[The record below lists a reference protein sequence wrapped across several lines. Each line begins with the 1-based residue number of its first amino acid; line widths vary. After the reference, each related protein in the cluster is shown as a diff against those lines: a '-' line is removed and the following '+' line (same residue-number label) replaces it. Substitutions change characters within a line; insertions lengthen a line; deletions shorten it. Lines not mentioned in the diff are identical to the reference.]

1 MIPIMAIGAIAQGLG
16 GLMQMQRGKADAR
29 IAREAADEAKIEL
42 EKQKRLFEGLDT
54 SNPYLNLENN
64 MQDLTVNLKQA
75 EFTRDQQMQS
85 QANIMQQMRQAAG
98 GSGIAALAQ
107 TLANQGNIDAQKA
120 AASIGTQEATNQK
133 LAAEEASK
141 IQGLE
146 REGELISR
154 QAQFGKV
161 QSLMGLASG
170 DLRNANQARANA
182 QDQIS
187 SGMAG
192 MASGAMNF
200 GAAGGFDALKGGT
213 GANIQN
219 KSFDVETFVADNFTT
234 PPNISSNQVTTPV
247 TQPNIYGNQV
257 QLPTNQEPIY
267 QYINGQFVQI
277 N

>member
-1 MIPIMAIGAIAQGLG
+1 MIPIMALGAVAQGLG
-16 GLMQMQRGKADAR
+16 GLMQMQQGKADAR
-29 IAREAADEAKIEL
+29 RAREAADEARIEL
-42 EKQKRLFEGLDT
+42 DKQKTLFQGLDT

-64 MQDLTVNLKQA
+64 MEDLTVNLKEA

-107 TLANQGNIDAQKA
+107 TLANQGALDAQKA
-120 AASIGTQEATNQK
+120 AASIGTQEAANQK

-154 QAQFGKV
+154 QAEFGKV
-161 QSLMGLASG
+161 QSLMGLAAG

-192 MASGAMNF
+192 LASGAMNF
-200 GAAGGFDALKGGT
+200 GAAGGFDALKGGVT
-213 GANIQN
+213 DYSSWQN
-219 KSFDVETFVADNFTT
+219 KAMDGGGTLFNAYKEYAGGLQPGVATGVLTFEEWKELNKQNF
-234 PPNISSNQVTTPV
+234 
-247 TQPNIYGNQV
+247 
-257 QLPTNQEPIY
+257 E
-267 QYINGQFVQI
+267 
-277 N
+277 